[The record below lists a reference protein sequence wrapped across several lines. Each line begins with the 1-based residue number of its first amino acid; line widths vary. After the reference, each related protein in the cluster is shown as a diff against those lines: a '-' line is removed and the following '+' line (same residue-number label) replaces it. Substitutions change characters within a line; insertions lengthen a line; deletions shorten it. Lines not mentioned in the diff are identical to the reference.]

1 MAKMRQECWQAKA
14 PAPPR
19 RAGMDGYLSKPIVTA
34 DLREAIES
42 VVPVA

>member
-1 MAKMRQECWQAKA
+1 
-14 PAPPR
+14 
-19 RAGMDGYLSKPIVTA
+19 MDGYLSKPIVTA